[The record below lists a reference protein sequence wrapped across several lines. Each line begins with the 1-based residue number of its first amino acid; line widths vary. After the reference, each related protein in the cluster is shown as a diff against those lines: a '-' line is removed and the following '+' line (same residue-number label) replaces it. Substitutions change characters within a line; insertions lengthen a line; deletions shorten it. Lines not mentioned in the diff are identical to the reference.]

1 MIPVGEKLGG
11 RYFVLQPIETSA
23 LDALHEVRDAQGT
36 VFYAQVLHPV
46 AVQLPV
52 FEALR
57 SELGAIPASRVYRRP
72 DEVLRSTEGIPMVV
86 FRQAPPPGL
95 SERLAGL
102 FTGEIDER
110 RRAALRALVGWFAP
124 LAEEL
129 NNLHAVGIVHG
140 AITLERLHILEDRG
154 SERLALSGFG
164 VEPAARL
171 IAARARP
178 TPRSDFAALALAL
191 HAAMERT
198 GARPDGPA
206 VVRWE
211 MIRNCARAGDHPALQ
226 SGLALANAI
235 RHLIDEPARRISSGH
250 LTAVGGTTSTNP
262 SPAALTNPPGMPPSD
277 GGAATPGLPSGRLTS
292 PFTAPPEVRTEH
304 NARRRRFAIA
314 ASVAAAT
321 LLTAAVVTLA
331 NNSTHID
338 SLIPGRVVVSVPT
351 RCGDEPLAPP
361 RSVAVPSEPRDLS
374 TLCVGDTQ
382 QVAVLSLLDE
392 TLTID
397 RRRSA
402 RGSRF
407 ESASAVVAEG
417 VLHHGT
423 ALSGPVAWVTWIPR
437 EGPVFGLARIDREV
451 RRVPMRTAGLTAAM
465 FQGAML
471 LRADSTGAWI
481 GTTFLDGGRE
491 RAAIVEFPARTNDE
505 PRDATVYLFA
515 DGAVVAAVPG
525 DPATLLL
532 RTRDASGSSF
542 AVASLP
548 LSTLAGLSTAVG
560 AVGDAGAGGADA
572 GSNAAPL
579 RELQAQLIQRS
590 ATWRSPPGAVTFAPT
605 GVGSAGSSRRFLA
618 TVATGSDA
626 GCSGARCEGS
636 GSVVVVE
643 FPPRGEAMSRE
654 IERHGR
660 GMMIAE
666 GVSGAVLAAVTR
678 ARDGELVPLLIDGGG
693 ATRSGHWVLGGLDR
707 VAVVTCGD
715 EPWLAFSQGS
725 PQLRAGLLPLA
736 CALR

>member
-11 RYFVLQPIETSA
+11 RYFVLQPIDPTA
-23 LDALHEVRDAQGT
+23 LGALHEVRDAQGT
-36 VFYAQVLHPV
+36 VSYAQVLHP
-46 AVQLPV
+46 AVIPLAV

-57 SELGAIPASRVYRRP
+57 GELGAIPASRVYRRP
-72 DEVLRSTEGIPMVV
+72 DEVLRSSEGIPVV
-86 FRQAPPPGL
+86 IFRQLPPPGL
-95 SERLAGL
+95 SDRLAGL
-102 FTGEIDER
+102 FTGDIDER

-171 IAARARP
+171 VAAKPRPAPRA
-178 TPRSDFAALALAL
+178 DFAALALAL
-191 HAAMERT
+191 QAAMERT

-250 LTAVGGTTSTNP
+250 LTAVGNTTSGAPRT
-262 SPAALTNPPGMPPSD
+262 AATNPPG
-277 GGAATPGLPSGRLTS
+277 GAPADPGPNVPTLPSGRMAS

-304 NARRRRFAIA
+304 NTRRRRFAIA
-314 ASVAAAT
+314 AAVAAAT

-331 NNSTHID
+331 NNNARID

-361 RSVAVPSEPRDLS
+361 RSFAVPSAPRELS
-374 TLCVGDTQ
+374 ALCVGDTQ
-382 QVAVLSLLDE
+382 QVAVLSHLDE

-407 ESASAVVAEG
+407 ETASAVVAEG
-417 VLHHGT
+417 VSQNGT
-423 ALSGPVAWVTWIPR
+423 ALSGPVSWATWIAR
-437 EGPVFGLARIDREV
+437 EGAVFGLARIDREV
-451 RRVPMRTAGLTAAM
+451 RRVPMRTPGLTASM
-465 FQGAML
+465 FQGALL
-471 LRADSTGAWI
+471 LRADATGAWI
-481 GTTFLDGGRE
+481 GTTFVDGGRE

-505 PRDATVYLFA
+505 PREATVYLVA
-515 DGAVVAAVPG
+515 DGAVAAAVPG

-532 RTRDASGSSF
+532 RSSDATGTTF

-548 LSTLAGLSTAVG
+548 LNTLAGLSTAVASVG
-560 AVGDAGAGGADA
+560 GDAGAAEADA
-572 GSNAAPL
+572 GASPL
-579 RELQAQLIQRS
+579 RELQAQLLQRS
-590 ATWRSPPGAVTFAPT
+590 AAWRAPPGVVSFAP
-605 GVGSAGSSRRFLA
+605 VGIGNAGSSRRFLG
-618 TVATGSDA
+618 TVIAGSDA
-626 GCSGARCEGS
+626 GCGGGRCEGS

-643 FPPRGEAMSRE
+643 FPPRGEVMSRE
-654 IERHGR
+654 IERQGR
-660 GMMIAE
+660 GMMIAN
-666 GVSGAVLAAVTR
+666 GVNGAVLAAVTR
-678 ARDGELVPLLIDGGG
+678 ARDGELIPLLIDGGSEARG
-693 ATRSGHWVLGGLDR
+693 GHWVLGGLDR

-725 PQLRAGLLPLA
+725 PQLRAGLVPLA

>member
-11 RYFVLQPIETSA
+11 RYFVLQPIDPTA
-23 LDALHEVRDAQGT
+23 LGTLHEVRDAQGT
-36 VFYAQVLHPV
+36 VSYAQVLHP
-46 AVQLPV
+46 AVIPLPV

-72 DEVLRSTEGIPMVV
+72 DEVLRSTEGIPVV
-86 FRQAPPPGL
+86 IFRQAPPPGL
-95 SERLAGL
+95 GERLAGL
-102 FTGEIDER
+102 FTGDIDER

-154 SERLALSGFG
+154 SERLAVSGFG
-164 VEPAARL
+164 VEPVTRLLAARPRP
-171 IAARARP
+171 APRA
-178 TPRSDFAALALAL
+178 DFAALALAL
-191 HAAMERT
+191 QAAMERT

-250 LTAVGGTTSTNP
+250 LTAVGGTTSAAP
-262 SPAALTNPPGMPPSD
+262 SRGPQTNPPGTAPTDAGPNVPS
-277 GGAATPGLPSGRLTS
+277 LPSGRMVS

-304 NARRRRFAIA
+304 NTRRRRFVIA
-314 ASVAAAT
+314 AAVAGAM

-331 NNSTHID
+331 NNNAHID

-361 RSVAVPSEPRDLS
+361 RSFAVASAPRELS
-374 TLCVGDTQ
+374 ALCVGDTQ
-382 QVAVLSLLDE
+382 QVVVLSQLDD

-407 ESASAVVAEG
+407 ETASAVIAEG
-417 VLHHGT
+417 VLQSGT
-423 ALSGPVAWVTWIPR
+423 ALSGPTSWATWIAR
-437 EGPVFGLARIDREV
+437 EGAVFGLARIDRDV
-451 RRVPMRTAGLTAAM
+451 RRIPMHTPGLTAAM
-465 FQGAML
+465 FQGALL
-471 LRADSTGAWI
+471 LRADTTGAWI
-481 GTTFLDGGRE
+481 GTTFVDGGRE

-505 PRDATVYLFA
+505 PREATVYLVA
-515 DGAVVAAVPG
+515 DGAVAAAVPG

-532 RTRDASGSSF
+532 RSRDATGTSF

-548 LSTLAGLSTAVG
+548 LNTLAGLSTAVAG
-560 AVGDAGAGGADA
+560 GDAGTPNAGAEV
-572 GSNAAPL
+572 APL
-579 RELQAQLIQRS
+579 RELQAQLLQRS
-590 ATWRSPPGAVTFAPT
+590 AAWRAPAGVVSFAPL
-605 GVGSAGSSRRFLA
+605 GVGNAGSSRRFLA
-618 TVATGSDA
+618 TVVAGSDA
-626 GCSGARCEGS
+626 GCTGTRCEGS

-643 FPPRGEAMSRE
+643 FPPRGDVMTRE
-654 IERHGR
+654 IERQGR
-660 GMMIAE
+660 GMMIAG
-666 GVSGAVLAAVTR
+666 GVNGAVLAAVTR
-678 ARDGELVPLLIDGGG
+678 ARDGELIPLLIDGGSEARG
-693 ATRSGHWVLGGLDR
+693 GHWVLGGLDR

-725 PQLRAGLLPLA
+725 PQLRAGLVPLA